1 MDDRSRRY
9 YDDEDVDLE
18 SITQMQ
24 IFGKLAPS
32 DSIVTPEEVEANA
45 VDDEDVYRMR
55 EWSEENRL

>member
-32 DSIVTPEEVEANA
+32 GSIVTPEEVEANA